1 MANVPI
7 SNMTVTWTDSGT
19 TYNAVKMNVTDT
31 ASNAASLLMD
41 LQVGGTSQFRVTKSG
56 QITAIASASTYMFQA
71 DTATW
76 AWSAAG
82 FGGTAQAA
90 IKAGSFQVANTGFF
104 SFSSSSNANGTQD
117 TLLVREAA
125 STLVQR
131 NATNPQTFRVYN
143 TYTNSTDN
151 YERGFLKWA
160 TNILAIGTEK
170 GSVGG
175 TARALEFQ
183 TDGTTRLTISALG
196 TITSAAGYVLQPA
209 SPLTWLT
216 RGEIYFNA
224 DGVAMLR
231 NNAGTDFGRLQFG
244 GTTSSFPSLKRETN
258 TLRVRLADD
267 SADAQLIA
275 GRLTSSSGIIENS
288 TSFYT
293 DSNGART
300 SQTGYFGFSSSALTA
315 GAPDVY
321 LYRDAA
327 NTLALR
333 NTTNPQAFRIYGTTD
348 GTNSEYLQLR
358 AATSSGPYRIQT
370 SSTGTGAAR
379 ALQFGTAGI
388 ESWQI
393 QATNNHLTA
402 VTDNTYDIGASGA
415 NRPRDV
421 YVANSITLGNAVIA
435 SGTISGTTVRTS
447 TAYTVATLPAAGTA
461 GRRAYVTD
469 ATAPTFLGA
478 LTGGGAVKCP
488 VFDDGTAWVAG

>member
-1 MANVPI
+1 MANVPV

-41 LQVGGTSQFRVTKSG
+41 LQVGGTSKFKVPKNGNPVFVVPTSGYLEVNGNGDGFRAANGSSISAYGIYGVRMG
-56 QITAIASASTYMFQA
+56 ASNTLSWGSSADGPATA
-71 DTATW
+71 DTTLARD
-76 AWSAAG
+76 AA
-82 FGGTAQAA
+82 
-90 IKAGSFQVANTGFF
+90 
-104 SFSSSSNANGTQD
+104 D
-117 TLLVREAA
+117 TLA
-125 STLVQR
+125 QR
-131 NATNPQTFRVYN
+131 RTTNAQTFRVYN

-175 TARALEFQ
+175 TARDLAFQ
-183 TDGTTRLTISALG
+183 TDGTTRMTISALG

-267 SADAQLIA
+267 SGDAQLIA
-275 GRLTSSSGIIENS
+275 HRLTAAGGILENTS
-288 TSFYT
+288 SFYT
-293 DSNGART
+293 DNNGVRT
-300 SQTGYFGFSSSALTA
+300 SQTGYFAFSSSGLTG

-327 NTLALR
+327 GTLAQR
-333 NTTNPQAFRIYGTTD
+333 NTTNPQTFYVYNTTD
-348 GTNSEYLQLR
+348 GTNSERGFIKWNANVLEIG
-358 AATSSGPYRIQT
+358 AEKVG
-370 SSTGTGAAR
+370 TGTPRNVLIKSNSGVLTFNDGNSAMVLTSGD
-379 ALQFGTAGI
+379 LQVGTRTLSGVTSI
-388 ESWQI
+388 VQSNYHQMTEM
-393 QATNNHLTA
+393 TA
-402 VTDNTYDIGASGA
+402 
-415 NRPRDV
+415 
-421 YVANSITLGNAVIA
+421 
-435 SGTISGTTVRTS
+435 
-447 TAYTVATLPAAGTA
+447 PAAPAANNVRIYAEDNGSGKTRLMA
-461 GRRAYVTD
+461 LF
-469 ATAPTFLGA
+469 PTG
-478 LTGGGAVKCP
+478 
-488 VFDDGTAWVAG
+488 VAQQIAIEP